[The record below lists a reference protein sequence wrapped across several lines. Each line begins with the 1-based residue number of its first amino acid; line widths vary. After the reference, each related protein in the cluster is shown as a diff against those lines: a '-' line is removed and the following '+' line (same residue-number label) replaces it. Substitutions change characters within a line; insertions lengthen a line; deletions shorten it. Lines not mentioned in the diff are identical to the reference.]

1 MRVVSF
7 FVLHQLASQRD
18 VKNWIFIVVGASL
31 LWTPGTLRASSFATE
46 VIDYEPGEG
55 FAKDWATGAGFT
67 KTGSILGP
75 PSSVTP
81 GEFGGPVT
89 PFSPPYLLDQILSIG
104 KGGQVTVKFDRPI
117 RNESLNPFG
126 LDFIVFGAAGFTITN
141 GDFTGGGITDGSLFG
156 QAEGGTRVSVSNDGE
171 TWFVL
176 NSEFAPSI
184 DNYYPTDG
192 SGDADVPVNPALGV
206 AEIAEAGLAKLKELY
221 DGSAGGTGFD
231 LDWSID
237 ADGEP
242 VSLGQA
248 QFVRLEVLSGRAEID
263 ALSDVRPKTAPL
275 VWHYE
280 SFATNPLANGWMLH
294 GDESL
299 FEWDAEAGALDVT
312 WNSEKPNS
320 YFYRPIGQTLTEKD
334 SFAFTFQLTLNEV
347 KAGHLDGQPYTFE
360 VAIGLLNL
368 ETAKELGFMRGT
380 GTDSPNLVEWDYFPD
395 TGFGA
400 TVSPALASSKSEFS
414 AGFTFPAELTKGKV
428 YTVHMGYDGS
438 TGVLKTEM
446 LEEGKPWKTIA
457 EVKRKNAHAGFLV
470 DTFSISNFTAKG
482 SESSLL
488 ATGTI
493 DELAIATSRSGP
505 SFVDVHLDEGQ
516 WRARAFVVAPDDWQ
530 LQRSGDLRD
539 WKSLDAVQKP
549 SQFFMRF
556 TDPEP
561 VGRNQFYRITR

>member
-1 MRVVSF
+1 VWVVSF

>member
-18 VKNWIFIVVGASL
+18 MKNWIFIVVGASL
-31 LWTPGTLRASSFATE
+31 LWAPGTLRASSFATE

-75 PSSVTP
+75 PSSVTQ

-176 NSEFAPSI
+176 NSELAPAI
-184 DNYYPTDG
+184 DGYYPTDG

-206 AEIAEAGLAKLKELY
+206 AEIAKAGLAKLKELY
-221 DGSAGGTGFD
+221 GGSAGGTGFD
-231 LDWSID
+231 LDWATD

-263 ALSDVRPKTAPL
+263 ALSDVRPKTSPL

-299 FEWDAEAGALDVT
+299 FEWDAEAGALEVT

-320 YFYRPIGQTLTEKD
+320 YFYRPLGQALTEKD
-334 SFAFTFQLTLNEV
+334 SFAFTFQLTLDEV

-360 VAIGLLNL
+360 VSIGLLNL

-428 YTVHMGYDGS
+428 YTVRMEYDGS
-438 TGVLKTEM
+438 TGVLKSEM
-446 LEEGKPWKTIA
+446 LEDGKPWKSIA
-457 EVKRKNAHAGFLV
+457 EVKRKNAHAGFLI
-470 DTFSISNFTAKG
+470 DAFSISNYTAKG
-482 SESSLL
+482 SESSLF

-505 SFVDVHLDEGQ
+505 SLVDVHLDDGR
-516 WRARAFVVAPDDWQ
+516 WSARAFVVTPDDWQ
-530 LQRSGDLRD
+530 LQRSGDLLN
-539 WKSLDAVQKP
+539 WKSLDAVRKT

-556 TDPEP
+556 ADPET
-561 VGRNQFYRITR
+561 VGRNQFYRIIR

>member
-1 MRVVSF
+1 M
-7 FVLHQLASQRD
+7 
-18 VKNWIFIVVGASL
+18 KNWIFIVVGASL

>member
-55 FAKDWATGAGFT
+55 FAKDWATGVGFT

-414 AGFTFPAELTKGKV
+414 AGFTFPAELTKWKV

>member
-1 MRVVSF
+1 
-7 FVLHQLASQRD
+7 
-18 VKNWIFIVVGASL
+18 
-31 LWTPGTLRASSFATE
+31 

-55 FAKDWATGAGFT
+55 FAKDWATGAGYT

-81 GEFGGPVT
+81 GEFGAPIT

-104 KGGQVTVKFDRPI
+104 KGGQVTVKFNRPI

-156 QAEGGTRVSVSNDGE
+156 QAEGGTRVSVSKDGE

-176 NSEFAPSI
+176 NPEFVPSI

-192 SGDADVPVNPALGV
+192 SGDAGVPVNSALGE
-206 AEIAEAGLAKLKELY
+206 ANFAEAGLAKLKELY
-221 DGSAGGTGFD
+221 GGSAGGAGFD
-231 LDWSID
+231 LGWAID

-242 VSLGQA
+242 VALGQA

-263 ALSDVRPKTAPL
+263 ALSDVRPRMITL
-275 VWHYE
+275 DWHYE
-280 SFATNPLANGWMLH
+280 SFATDPLANGWVLH

-299 FEWDAEAGALDVT
+299 FEWDAETGTLEVAWD
-312 WNSEKPNS
+312 SEKPNS
-320 YFYRPIGQTLTEKD
+320 YFYRPLGQSLTEKD
-334 SFAFTFQLTLNEV
+334 SFAFTFQLTLDEV

-368 ETAKELGFMRGT
+368 EAAKEGGFMRGT

-400 TVSPALASSKSEFS
+400 TVSPAVASSKSEFS

-428 YTVHMGYDGS
+428 YTVRMEYDGS
-438 TGVLKTEM
+438 TGVLKSEM
-446 LEEGKPWKTIA
+446 LEDGKPWKSIA
-457 EVKRKNAHAGFLV
+457 EVKRKNAHAGFLI
-470 DTFSISNFTAKG
+470 DAFSISNYTAKG
-482 SESSLL
+482 SESSLF

-505 SFVDVHLDEGQ
+505 SLVDVNLDDGR

-530 LQRSGDLRD
+530 LQRSGDLLI
-539 WKSLDAVQKP
+539 WKSLDAVRKT

-556 TDPEP
+556 ADPET
-561 VGRNQFYRITR
+561 VGRNQFYRIIR

>member
-55 FAKDWATGAGFT
+55 FAKDWATGVGFT

-231 LDWSID
+231 LDWAID

-414 AGFTFPAELTKGKV
+414 AGFTFPAELTKWKV

>member
-1 MRVVSF
+1 M
-7 FVLHQLASQRD
+7 
-18 VKNWIFIVVGASL
+18 KNWTYIVVGAAL
-31 LWTPGTLRASSFATE
+31 LVTPGALRADSFATE

-55 FAKDWATGAGFT
+55 FAKDWATGAGYT

-81 GEFGGPVT
+81 GEFGAPIT

-104 KGGQVTVKFDRPI
+104 KGGQVTVKFNRPI

-171 TWFVL
+171 TWFIL
-176 NSEFAPSI
+176 NPEFVPAI
-184 DNYYPTDG
+184 DSYYPTDG
-192 SGDADVPVNPALGV
+192 SGDAGVPVDPALGMP
-206 AEIAEAGLAKLKELY
+206 EFAEAGLAKLKELY
-221 DGSAGGTGFD
+221 GGSAGGTGFD
-231 LDWSID
+231 LDWAID
-237 ADGEP
+237 AGGEP
-242 VSLGQA
+242 VALGQA

-263 ALSDVRPKTAPL
+263 ALSDVRPRMITL
-275 VWHYE
+275 DWHYE
-280 SFATNPLANGWMLH
+280 SFATDPLANGWVLH

-299 FEWDAEAGALDVT
+299 FEWDAETGTLEVAWD
-312 WNSEKPNS
+312 SEKPNS
-320 YFYRPIGQTLTEKD
+320 YFYRPLGQSLTEKD
-334 SFAFTFQLTLNEV
+334 SFAFTFQLTLDEV

-368 ETAKELGFMRGT
+368 EAAKEGGLMRGT

-428 YTVHMGYDGS
+428 YTVRMEYDGS
-438 TGVLKTEM
+438 TGVLKSEM
-446 LEEGKPWKTIA
+446 LDDGKPWKSIA
-457 EVKRKNAHAGFLV
+457 EVKRKNAHAGFLI
-470 DTFSISNFTAKG
+470 DAFSISNYTAKG
-482 SESSLL
+482 SESSLF

-505 SFVDVHLDEGQ
+505 SLVDVNLDDGR
-516 WRARAFVVAPDDWQ
+516 WRARAFVVTPDDWQ
-530 LQRSGDLRD
+530 LQRSGDLLN
-539 WKSLDAVQKP
+539 WKSLDAVRKT

-556 TDPEP
+556 ADPET
-561 VGRNQFYRITR
+561 VGRNQFYRIIR

>member
-1 MRVVSF
+1 VRVVSF

>member
-1 MRVVSF
+1 VRVVSF

-539 WKSLDAVQKP
+539 WKSLDAVQKL

>member
-1 MRVVSF
+1 M
-7 FVLHQLASQRD
+7 
-18 VKNWIFIVVGASL
+18 KNWTYIVVGAAL
-31 LWTPGTLRASSFATE
+31 LVTPGALRADSFATE

-55 FAKDWATGAGFT
+55 FAKDWATGAGYT

-75 PSSVTP
+75 PSSVTQ
-81 GEFGGPVT
+81 GEFGGPIT

-104 KGGQVTVKFDRPI
+104 KGGQVTVKFNRPI

-156 QAEGGTRVSVSNDGE
+156 QAEGGTRVSVSKDGE
-171 TWFVL
+171 AWFVL
-176 NSEFAPSI
+176 NPEFAPSI

-192 SGDADVPVNPALGV
+192 SGDAGLPVNSVLGE
-206 AEIAEAGLAKLKELY
+206 ANFAEAGLAKLKELY
-221 DGSAGGTGFD
+221 GGSAGGAGFD
-231 LDWSID
+231 LGWAID
-237 ADGEP
+237 DDGEP

-275 VWHYE
+275 GWHYE
-280 SFATNPLANGWMLH
+280 SFATNPLANGWVLH

-299 FEWDAEAGALDVT
+299 FEWDAETGTLEVT
-312 WNSEKPNS
+312 WDSEKPNS
-320 YFYRPIGQTLTEKD
+320 YFYRPLGQALTEKD
-334 SFAFTFQLTLNEV
+334 SFAFTFQLTLDDV

-360 VAIGLLNL
+360 VAVGLLNL
-368 ETAKELGFMRGT
+368 ASAKDAEFKRGT

-400 TVSPALASSKSEFS
+400 TVSPAVASSKSEFS
-414 AGFTFPAELTKGKV
+414 AGFTFPAELIKGKV
-428 YTVHMGYDGS
+428 YTVRMEYDGS
-438 TGVLKTEM
+438 TGVLKSEM
-446 LEEGKPWKTIA
+446 LEDGKPWKSIA
-457 EVKRKNAHAGFLV
+457 EVKRKNAHAGFLI
-470 DTFSISNFTAKG
+470 DAFSISNYTAKG
-482 SESSLL
+482 SESSLF

-505 SFVDVHLDEGQ
+505 SLVDVHLDDGR
-516 WRARAFVVAPDDWQ
+516 WSARAFVVTPDDWQ
-530 LQRSGDLRD
+530 LQRSGDLLN
-539 WKSLDAVQKP
+539 WKSLDAVRKT

-556 TDPEP
+556 ADPET
-561 VGRNQFYRITR
+561 VGRNQFYRIIR

>member
-1 MRVVSF
+1 M
-7 FVLHQLASQRD
+7 
-18 VKNWIFIVVGASL
+18 KNWIFIVVGASL

-55 FAKDWATGAGFT
+55 FAKDWATGVGFT

-206 AEIAEAGLAKLKELY
+206 AEIAEVGLAKLKELY

-414 AGFTFPAELTKGKV
+414 AGFTFPAELTKWKV

>member
-1 MRVVSF
+1 M
-7 FVLHQLASQRD
+7 
-18 VKNWIFIVVGASL
+18 KNWIFIVVGASL

-55 FAKDWATGAGFT
+55 FAKDWATGVGFT

-414 AGFTFPAELTKGKV
+414 AGFTFPAELTKWKV

>member
-1 MRVVSF
+1 M
-7 FVLHQLASQRD
+7 
-18 VKNWIFIVVGASL
+18 KNWIFIVVGASL
-31 LWTPGTLRASSFATE
+31 LSAPGALRASSFATE

-67 KTGSILGP
+67 KTESILGP

-104 KGGQVTVKFDRPI
+104 KGGQVTVKFERPI

-176 NSEFAPSI
+176 NSELAPAI
-184 DNYYPTDG
+184 DGYYPTDG

-221 DGSAGGTGFD
+221 GGSAGGTGFD
-231 LDWSID
+231 LDWAID

-263 ALSDVRPKTAPL
+263 ALSDVRPKNAPL
-275 VWHYE
+275 GWHYE

-299 FEWDAEAGALDVT
+299 FEWDAEAGALEVT

-368 ETAKELGFMRGT
+368 ESAKEGGFMRGT

-428 YTVHMGYDGS
+428 YTVRMEYDGS
-438 TGVLKTEM
+438 TGVLKSEM
-446 LEEGKPWKTIA
+446 LEDGKPWKSIA
-457 EVKRKNAHAGFLV
+457 EVKRKMDHAGFMI
-470 DTFSISNFTAKG
+470 DAFSISNYTANG
-482 SESSLL
+482 GESSLF
-488 ATGTI
+488 ANGTI

-505 SFVDVHLDEGQ
+505 SLVDVHLYGGR
-516 WRARAFVVAPDDWQ
+516 WRARVFVVNPDDWQ
-530 LQRSGDLRD
+530 LQRSGDLLN
-539 WKSLDAVQKP
+539 WKSLDVIRKTN
-549 SQFFMRF
+549 QFFIRF
-556 TDPEP
+556 ADPEP

>member
-1 MRVVSF
+1 M
-7 FVLHQLASQRD
+7 
-18 VKNWIFIVVGASL
+18 KNWIFIVVGASL
-31 LWTPGTLRASSFATE
+31 LWAPGTLRASSFATE

-55 FAKDWATGAGFT
+55 FAKDWATGAGYT

-75 PSSVTP
+75 PSSVTQ
-81 GEFGGPVT
+81 GEFAGLVT

-176 NSEFAPSI
+176 NSELAPAI
-184 DNYYPTDG
+184 DGYYPTDG

-221 DGSAGGTGFD
+221 GGSAGGTGFD
-231 LDWSID
+231 LDWAID

-275 VWHYE
+275 GWHYE

-320 YFYRPIGQTLTEKD
+320 YFYRPLGQALTEKD
-334 SFAFTFQLTLNEV
+334 SFAFTFQLTLDEV

-360 VAIGLLNL
+360 VSIGLLNL
-368 ETAKELGFMRGT
+368 ENAKEEGFIRGT

-428 YTVHMGYDGS
+428 YTVRMEYDGS
-438 TGVLKTEM
+438 TGVLKSEM
-446 LEEGKPWKTIA
+446 LEDGKPWKSIA
-457 EVKRKNAHAGFLV
+457 EVKRKIAHSGFLI
-470 DTFSISNFTAKG
+470 DAFSISNYTAKG
-482 SESSLL
+482 SESSLF
-488 ATGTI
+488 ATGAI

-505 SFVDVHLDEGQ
+505 SLVDVHLDGGR
-516 WRARAFVVAPDDWQ
+516 WSARVFVVNPDDWQ
-530 LQRSGDLRD
+530 LQRSGDLLN
-539 WKSLDAVQKP
+539 WKSLDVVRQT
-549 SQFFMRF
+549 SLFFMRF
-556 TDPEP
+556 ADPEP

>member
-1 MRVVSF
+1 MKRIIQITLAVAGLAGGGVLQAAQFASEVVS
-7 FVLHQLASQRD
+7 
-18 VKNWIFIVVGASL
+18 
-31 LWTPGTLRASSFATE
+31 
-46 VIDYEPGEG
+46 YEPGEG
-55 FAKDWATGAGFT
+55 FATDWATGEGFT
-67 KTGSILGP
+67 KSDSILGA
-75 PSSVTP
+75 PSHETP
-81 GEFGGPVT
+81 GEWGGAVT
-89 PFSPPYLLDQILSIG
+89 PFSPPYLMDQILSIG
-104 KGGQVTVKFDRPI
+104 KGGQVTLKFERPI

-141 GDFTGGGITDGSLFG
+141 GKFDGGGITDGSLFG
-156 QAEGGTRVSVSNDGE
+156 HAEGETRVSVSMDGSA
-171 TWFVL
+171 WFVL
-176 NSEFAPSI
+176 DSELAPKL
-184 DNYYPTDG
+184 DTYYPTDG
-192 SGDADVPVNPALGV
+192 SGDFGVPMKPELAADHF
-206 AEIAEAGLAKLKELY
+206 AEAGLVKLSELY
-221 DGSAGGTGFD
+221 AGSAGGAGFD
-231 LDWSID
+231 LGWAVD
-237 ADGEP
+237 AEGEP
-242 VSLGQA
+242 VALGQA

-275 VWHYE
+275 GWHYE

-299 FEWDAEAGALDVT
+299 FEWDAEAGALEVT

-368 ETAKELGFMRGT
+368 ESAKEGGFMRGT
-380 GTDSPNLVEWDYFPD
+380 GTDSPNLVEWDYFPN

-428 YTVHMGYDGS
+428 YTVRMGYDGS

-549 SQFFMRF
+549 SQFFLRF